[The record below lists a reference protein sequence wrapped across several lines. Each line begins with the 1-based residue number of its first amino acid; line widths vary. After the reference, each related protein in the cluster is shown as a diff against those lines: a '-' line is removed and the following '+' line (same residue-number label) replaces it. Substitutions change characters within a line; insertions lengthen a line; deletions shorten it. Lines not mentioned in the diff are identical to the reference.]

1 MMRRFAAF
9 FCPLLILIVLAG
21 RCFTDALTV
30 RSGVR
35 LLLAASV
42 QETGNDSFSA
52 FARLRYYN
60 FIPVRSLSAE
70 KGTIV
75 VERLN
80 DGRTRFV
87 SALFDRPLRPRE
99 LLLKYVIVP
108 PSPFNAKAQGPD
120 IRFSSDMLRFPET
133 KTFRPSAVRYAVV
146 SVDNAGNA
154 VLTGLADNN
163 GVLLVKGLLPAIF
176 HTP

>member
-1 MMRRFAAF
+1 MRRLIVF
-9 FCPLLILIVLAG
+9 FCSLLILIVLAG
-21 RCFTDALTV
+21 RCFTGIFTV
-30 RSGVR
+30 RSGIR
-35 LLLAASV
+35 LLLPASV
-42 QETGNDSFSA
+42 QETGKDSFSD

-60 FIPVRSLSAE
+60 FIPVRSLSDE

-75 VERLN
+75 VERRD
-80 DGRTRFV
+80 DGRIRFV

-108 PSPFNAKAQGPD
+108 PLPFGAKTQGPD
-120 IRFSSDMLRFPET
+120 IRFSSDFLRFFEE
-133 KTFRPSAVRYAVV
+133 KTFQPSAVRYAVV
-146 SVDNAGNA
+146 RVDNAGNA

-163 GVLLVKGLLPAIF
+163 GVLLVKGLIPAVF

>member
-1 MMRRFAAF
+1 MRRLIAF

-21 RCFTDALTV
+21 RCFTGTLTV

-35 LLLAASV
+35 LLLPASV
-42 QETGNDSFSA
+42 RETGRDSFSD

-60 FIPVRSLSAE
+60 FIPVPSLSDE
-70 KGTIV
+70 RGTIV
-75 VERLN
+75 VERLD
-80 DGRTRFV
+80 DGRARFV

-99 LLLKYVIVP
+99 LLLKYVIA
-108 PSPFNAKAQGPD
+108 PSPPFSAKTQGPD
-120 IRFSSDMLRFPET
+120 IRFSSDLLRFSET
-133 KTFRPSAVRYAVV
+133 KAFRPSAVRYAVV
-146 SVDNAGNA
+146 SVNNAGTA

-163 GVLLVKGLLPAIF
+163 GVLLVKGLIPAVS

>member
-1 MMRRFAAF
+1 MMRRFVAF
-9 FCPLLILIVLAG
+9 FCPLLILVILSGRYFAG
-21 RCFTDALTV
+21 ALTV

-42 QETGNDSFSA
+42 QETGKDSFSD
-52 FARLRYYN
+52 FARLRYDN
-60 FIPVRSLSAE
+60 LIPVHSLSEE
-70 KGTIV
+70 KGTIA
-75 VERLN
+75 VERLD
-80 DGRTRFV
+80 DGRIRFV

-108 PSPFNAKAQGPD
+108 PLPFGAKTQGPD
-120 IRFSSDMLRFPET
+120 IRFSSDFLRFFEE
-133 KTFRPSAVRYAVV
+133 KTFQPSAVRYAVV
-146 SVDNAGNA
+146 RVDNAGNA

-163 GVLLVKGLLPAIF
+163 GVLLVKGLIPAVS

>member
-1 MMRRFAAF
+1 MMRRFVAF
-9 FCPLLILIVLAG
+9 FCPLLILAVLSGRYFAG
-21 RCFTDALTV
+21 ALTV

-42 QETGNDSFSA
+42 QETGKDSFSD
-52 FARLRYYN
+52 FVRLRYDN
-60 FIPVRSLSAE
+60 FIPVRSLSEE

-75 VERLN
+75 VERLD
-80 DGRTRFV
+80 DGRARFV

-108 PSPFNAKAQGPD
+108 PAPFDTKAKGPD
-120 IRFSSDMLRFPET
+120 IRFSSDVLRFSET
-133 KTFRPSAVRYAVV
+133 SAFRPSAVRYAVV
-146 SVDNAGNA
+146 SVNNAGGA
-154 VLTGLADNN
+154 VLIGLADNN
-163 GVLLVKGLLPAIF
+163 GVLLIKGLIPSIF